1 MKNRDSELS
10 ETDEENSYID
20 IAFGDDRKG
29 FAGFHRFEVIREKD
43 EEVMVWFSSMSCNP
57 SSDQA
62 PFPGF
67 VAVFHEIYAERLF
80 WDGIR
85 GVLRD

>member
-1 MKNRDSELS
+1 MSEAH
-10 ETDEENSYID
+10 EKHSYVD
-20 IAFGDDRKG
+20 VAFGDDRRG
-29 FAGFHRFEVIREKD
+29 FAGFHRFEIIREK
-43 EEVMVWFSSMSCNP
+43 EAGVTIWFSSMSCNP
-57 SSDQA
+57 TSDKA